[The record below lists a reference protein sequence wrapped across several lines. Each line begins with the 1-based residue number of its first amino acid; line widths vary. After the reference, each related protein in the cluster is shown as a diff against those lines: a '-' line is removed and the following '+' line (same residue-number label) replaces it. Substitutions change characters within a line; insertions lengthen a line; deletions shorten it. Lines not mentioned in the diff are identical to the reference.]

1 MTEILH
7 FAEMVGMALAALLVF
22 VAIVILI
29 VLRKRSKAGS
39 PAALAFDAHELD
51 VLNGSTIPASQGATH
66 RGGRGTPLPNTVSRL
81 IDVRLEE
88 ARAMRDEEQVR
99 ARRSGLA
106 DVLLTTGDYVVGGV
120 LATSFAQHELPSFLV
135 GGLGLVVLVSS
146 MAQQRFHPEIEK
158 IKAVRKAARLRKL
171 VRETENLVAVAE
183 NAPSGKARVE
193 IIQRL
198 SQELA
203 EIELEEQEVFP
214 SHTLRREVPAQRN

>member
-29 VLRKRSKAGS
+29 VLRKRSKTGS

-51 VLNGSTIPASQGATH
+51 VLNGSTIPTSQGATH
-66 RGGRGTPLPNTVSRL
+66 RGGRDTPLPNTVSRL
-81 IDVRLEE
+81 LGIRLKE
-88 ARAMRDEEQVR
+88 ARAMRDREQAR

-106 DVLLTTGDYVVGGV
+106 DVLLTIGDYVVGAV
-120 LATSFAQHELPSFLV
+120 LATTFAEHELPSFLV

-146 MAQQRFHPEIEK
+146 TAKQRFHPEIEK
-158 IKAVRKAARLRKL
+158 IKAARKAARLRKL
-171 VRETENLVAVAE
+171 VRETENIVAAAE
-183 NAPSGKARVE
+183 NAPSGKTRVE

-203 EIELEEQEVFP
+203 EIELEEQEVFRP
-214 SHTLRREVPAQRN
+214 HALQREIPAQRN